1 MISALG
7 PKPSFDVFLELLS
20 QLPNL
25 HPTMQHELRSIRK
38 VDGMEVSSPTAEKC
52 RYTAPELKSFISRT
66 QCRIDILKQKR
77 VELESLP
84 GWRRCKRLQHVL
96 LRLYDLMD
104 LQREFRSALS
114 YMDKGLDSWIPK
126 LCRIPPNLE
135 VIRFDVSEESL
146 IPQADPESLRT
157 DSHPIP
163 AHSVKPSQNGPST
176 ASAAVPEIVTNGEPA
191 INPDPE
197 MPELDYQ
204 DPGKA
209 HSASSLPDASTENQP
224 KGSTI
229 GNPEIKTK
237 IDVANSIS
245 SSLPDGTQSCDLYET
260 ARPVSGER
268 YGRDTVQP
276 IPRYPLCTPLLLLPP
291 TRSPATPRPP
301 PEPPPSC
308 PVQRARTAQL

>member
-1 MISALG
+1 
-7 PKPSFDVFLELLS
+7 
-20 QLPNL
+20 
-25 HPTMQHELRSIRK
+25 
-38 VDGMEVSSPTAEKC
+38 
-52 RYTAPELKSFISRT
+52 
-66 QCRIDILKQKR
+66 
-77 VELESLP
+77 
-84 GWRRCKRLQHVL
+84 
-96 LRLYDLMD
+96 MD

-146 IPQADPESLRT
+146 IPQVDSESLRT
-157 DSHPIP
+157 DSPLIP
-163 AHSVKPSQNGPST
+163 AHPVKPSQNGPFQPK
-176 ASAAVPEIVTNGEPA
+176 AFAAVPKIVKNAEPA

-209 HSASSLPDASTENQP
+209 HSASSFPDASTENQP

-229 GNPEIKTK
+229 GNPEIKPK
-237 IDVANSIS
+237 IDVANSTS
-245 SSLPDGTQSCDLYET
+245 SSLPDGTQSCDLCET

-276 IPRYPLCTPLLLLPP
+276 IPRYPLCTPPLLLPP

-301 PEPPPSC
+301 PEPPPSG
-308 PVQRARTAQL
+308 PVQRARTAKL